1 MKNLNYLNKYRIY
14 LSEVE
19 IIESTLE
26 PLLGRLGKM
35 AKDIEY
41 MHNFQNE
48 REDIV
53 EYIYKT
59 HEIVK
64 LLKEELKGRVK

>member
-26 PLLGRLGKM
+26 PLLGRLGK
-35 AKDIEY
+35 I
-41 MHNFQNE
+41 
-48 REDIV
+48 
-53 EYIYKT
+53 
-59 HEIVK
+59 
-64 LLKEELKGRVK
+64 KEGV